1 MDSMIKSKLAALRLL
16 ACLVLFTFAGFSLQ
30 AQQAVTGK
38 VLSAKDKTPLAGV
51 SVQISGTQTGV
62 TTASDGSFS
71 ITASSGTSLSFSM
84 IGYLTK
90 QVKVGA
96 ANLGVV
102 SLEEDAQSL
111 NSVVVVGYG
120 TQKKVNLTG
129 SVATV
134 DMADKVGQPITN
146 VSNAL
151 HGTPGLFV
159 NLGNSQ
165 PGVDR
170 SVIRIRGIGT
180 LNENDP
186 LVLVDGIEYSMD
198 ELNPN
203 DIESISV
210 LKDAAAAIYGSRG
223 ANGVILVTT
232 KKGKGASKVNY
243 GYYYGIQQPTQMP
256 DAIWDPITYMKLK
269 NQAELNEGKQTVD
282 YSDEEIAEYENG
294 MKTDPFTY
302 PASNWFDIALENGI
316 IQKHDVSVSGSG
328 DKYQYR
334 FSLGYLDRDGVMI
347 GPNNHE
353 KKYSVGLNTSVN
365 VSKRLKVG
373 LTLDGYY
380 RQYTQPF
387 YTSFWSYLMRT
398 LPILTDTLADGRYGN
413 SWLRT
418 PGRNNWENPRMIAY
432 TGYGKKT
439 VQRLLA
445 SAFAEY
451 KLPFDITYNIKFGV
465 DKYDGLLSEFTPQVK
480 TYNPKTGSFIN
491 WNSPSTAPRAQNT
504 DYGDLNLHFFNTLDW
519 QHTFGDAHNLSAM
532 AGASYD
538 RFGTGKFV
546 AAMTGYLDAT
556 LTALDAGTERYNI
569 EGATTTDV
577 LESYFG
583 RLNYDYDG
591 KYLVEATFR
600 YDGSSRFALGNRWG
614 FFPAVSAGWRIDRE
628 SFFHSNFFSLLKLR
642 GSVGQ
647 LGNQAVP
654 LYSYENAIKLGQNY
668 AFGGTLA
675 SGAAALAYTDPN
687 IHWETTTTY
696 DVGFDAEL
704 LNNRIS
710 LTADVYKKRTTD
722 ILREVNI
729 PAQIGGLSG
738 PQENIGTMEN
748 TGIEVA
754 LRYRNSIGAFDYDI
768 HGSVSYNKNEV
779 VDIDGQILYDF
790 NTNLST
796 ITQAGYPINSYYL
809 LQADGIF
816 QSDEEVAASA
826 FQSNSTKAG
835 YIRYRDI
842 NKDGIING
850 DDRVIVS
857 SSTNI
862 PKYTYGFGF
871 NLGYKGFSLNAF
883 FQGVAGIKIYPTANL
898 AFPFNNGA
906 NATWEWVTDSWTPER
921 TNARL
926 PIVTESTGQQDNFQ
940 NSTFWLKDGSYL
952 RLKNVQLAYA
962 LPDKWLS
969 SVKISKLSVFV
980 NAENAL
986 TFSKYKDFDPET
998 IVNASTIYHYP
1009 MLKTFSGG
1017 VQVQF

>member
-1 MDSMIKSKLAALRLL
+1 MDLMNKSKPAALRLL
-16 ACLVLFTFAGFSLQ
+16 ACIALFTFTGLALH
-30 AQQAVTGK
+30 AQQTVTGK
-38 VLSAKDKTPLAGV
+38 VLSAKDNSPLAGV

-62 TTASDGSFS
+62 TTATDGSFS
-71 ITASSGTSLSFSM
+71 IKASPGASLSFSF

-90 QVKVGA
+90 QVKVDH
-96 ANLGVV
+96 ANVGEI

-129 SVATV
+129 SVVTV

-170 SVIRIRGIGT
+170 STIRIRGIGT

-186 LVLVDGIEYSMD
+186 LVLVDGVEYSMD

-203 DIESISV
+203 DIENISV
-210 LKDAAAAIYGSRG
+210 LKDASAAIYGSRG

-269 NQAELNEGKQTVD
+269 NQAEINEGKQTVD
-282 YSDEEIAEYENG
+282 YSDDEIEEYQNG
-294 MKTDPFTY
+294 LKTDPFTY
-302 PASNWFDIALENGI
+302 PSSNWFDIALENGI

-398 LPILTDTLADGRYGN
+398 LPILTDTLRDGRYGN

-432 TGYGKKT
+432 TGYGRKT

-480 TYNPKTGSFIN
+480 TFNPKTGAEIN

-504 DYGDLNLHFFNTLDW
+504 DFGDLNLHFYNTLDW
-519 QHTFGDAHNLSAM
+519 QHTFNGVHNLSAM
-532 AGASYD
+532 AGSSYD

-569 EGATTTDV
+569 EGASTTDV

-591 KYLVEATFR
+591 KYLLEATFR
-600 YDGSSRFALGNRWG
+600 YDGSSRFAPGNRWG

-628 SFFHSNFFSLLKLR
+628 SFFHSDFFSLLKLR

-696 DVGFDAEL
+696 DLGFDAEL
-704 LNNRIS
+704 LKNRIS

-754 LRYRNSIGAFDYDI
+754 LRYRNSIGAFNYDI
-768 HGSVSYNKNEV
+768 NGSISYNKNEV

-850 DDRVIVS
+850 DDRVIIS

-906 NATWEWVTDSWTPER
+906 NATWEWVTDSWTPDR
-921 TNARL
+921 PNARL

-940 NSTFWLKDGSYL
+940 SSTFWLKNGSYL

-962 LPDKWLS
+962 LPDKWLAAA
-969 SVKISKLSVFV
+969 KISRVSVFV

-986 TFSKYKDFDPET
+986 TFSKYKDFDPES

>member
-232 KKGKGASKVNY
+232 KKGKGVSKVNY

-294 MKTDPFTY
+294 MKTDPSTY

-480 TYNPKTGSFIN
+480 TYNPQNRFIYQLEQSFYC
-491 WNSPSTAPRAQNT
+491 APC
-504 DYGDLNLHFFNTLDW
+504 
-519 QHTFGDAHNLSAM
+519 
-532 AGASYD
+532 
-538 RFGTGKFV
+538 
-546 AAMTGYLDAT
+546 
-556 LTALDAGTERYNI
+556 TE
-569 EGATTTDV
+569 
-577 LESYFG
+577 
-583 RLNYDYDG
+583 
-591 KYLVEATFR
+591 
-600 YDGSSRFALGNRWG
+600 
-614 FFPAVSAGWRIDRE
+614 
-628 SFFHSNFFSLLKLR
+628 H
-642 GSVGQ
+642 
-647 LGNQAVP
+647 
-654 LYSYENAIKLGQNY
+654 
-668 AFGGTLA
+668 
-675 SGAAALAYTDPN
+675 
-687 IHWETTTTY
+687 
-696 DVGFDAEL
+696 
-704 LNNRIS
+704 
-710 LTADVYKKRTTD
+710 
-722 ILREVNI
+722 
-729 PAQIGGLSG
+729 GL
-738 PQENIGTMEN
+738 
-748 TGIEVA
+748 
-754 LRYRNSIGAFDYDI
+754 
-768 HGSVSYNKNEV
+768 
-779 VDIDGQILYDF
+779 
-790 NTNLST
+790 
-796 ITQAGYPINSYYL
+796 
-809 LQADGIF
+809 
-816 QSDEEVAASA
+816 
-826 FQSNSTKAG
+826 
-835 YIRYRDI
+835 
-842 NKDGIING
+842 
-850 DDRVIVS
+850 
-857 SSTNI
+857 
-862 PKYTYGFGF
+862 
-871 NLGYKGFSLNAF
+871 
-883 FQGVAGIKIYPTANL
+883 
-898 AFPFNNGA
+898 
-906 NATWEWVTDSWTPER
+906 W
-921 TNARL
+921 
-926 PIVTESTGQQDNFQ
+926 
-940 NSTFWLKDGSYL
+940 
-952 RLKNVQLAYA
+952 
-962 LPDKWLS
+962 
-969 SVKISKLSVFV
+969 
-980 NAENAL
+980 
-986 TFSKYKDFDPET
+986 
-998 IVNASTIYHYP
+998 
-1009 MLKTFSGG
+1009 
-1017 VQVQF
+1017 

>member
-1 MDSMIKSKLAALRLL
+1 
-16 ACLVLFTFAGFSLQ
+16 
-30 AQQAVTGK
+30 
-38 VLSAKDKTPLAGV
+38 
-51 SVQISGTQTGV
+51 
-62 TTASDGSFS
+62 
-71 ITASSGTSLSFSM
+71 
-84 IGYLTK
+84 
-90 QVKVGA
+90 
-96 ANLGVV
+96 
-102 SLEEDAQSL
+102 
-111 NSVVVVGYG
+111 
-120 TQKKVNLTG
+120 
-129 SVATV
+129 
-134 DMADKVGQPITN
+134 
-146 VSNAL
+146 
-151 HGTPGLFV
+151 
-159 NLGNSQ
+159 
-165 PGVDR
+165 
-170 SVIRIRGIGT
+170 
-180 LNENDP
+180 
-186 LVLVDGIEYSMD
+186 
-198 ELNPN
+198 
-203 DIESISV
+203 
-210 LKDAAAAIYGSRG
+210 
-223 ANGVILVTT
+223 
-232 KKGKGASKVNY
+232 
-243 GYYYGIQQPTQMP
+243 
-256 DAIWDPITYMKLK
+256 
-269 NQAELNEGKQTVD
+269 
-282 YSDEEIAEYENG
+282 
-294 MKTDPFTY
+294 
-302 PASNWFDIALENGI
+302 
-316 IQKHDVSVSGSG
+316 
-328 DKYQYR
+328 
-334 FSLGYLDRDGVMI
+334 
-347 GPNNHE
+347 
-353 KKYSVGLNTSVN
+353 
-365 VSKRLKVG
+365 
-373 LTLDGYY
+373 
-380 RQYTQPF
+380 
-387 YTSFWSYLMRT
+387 
-398 LPILTDTLADGRYGN
+398 
-413 SWLRT
+413 
-418 PGRNNWENPRMIAY
+418 
-432 TGYGKKT
+432 
-439 VQRLLA
+439 
-445 SAFAEY
+445 
-451 KLPFDITYNIKFGV
+451 
-465 DKYDGLLSEFTPQVK
+465 
-480 TYNPKTGSFIN
+480 
-491 WNSPSTAPRAQNT
+491 
-504 DYGDLNLHFFNTLDW
+504 
-519 QHTFGDAHNLSAM
+519 
-532 AGASYD
+532 
-538 RFGTGKFV
+538 
-546 AAMTGYLDAT
+546 
-556 LTALDAGTERYNI
+556 
-569 EGATTTDV
+569 
-577 LESYFG
+577 
-583 RLNYDYDG
+583 
-591 KYLVEATFR
+591 
-600 YDGSSRFALGNRWG
+600 
-614 FFPAVSAGWRIDRE
+614 
-628 SFFHSNFFSLLKLR
+628 LLKLR

-696 DVGFDAEL
+696 DLGFDAEL

-710 LTADVYKKRTTD
+710 VTADVYKKRTTD

-768 HGSVSYNKNEV
+768 HGSLSYNKNEV

-871 NLGYKGFSLNAF
+871 NLGYKGFTLNAF

-898 AFPFNNGA
+898 SFPFNNGA

-940 NSTFWLKDGSYL
+940 SSTFWLRDGSYL

-962 LPDKWLS
+962 LPEKWLS
-969 SVKISKLSVFV
+969 AVKISKVSVFV